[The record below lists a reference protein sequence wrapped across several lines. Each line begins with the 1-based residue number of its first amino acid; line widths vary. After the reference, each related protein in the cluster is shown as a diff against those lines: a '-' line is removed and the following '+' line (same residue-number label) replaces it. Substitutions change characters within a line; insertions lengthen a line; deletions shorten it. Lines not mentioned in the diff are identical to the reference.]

1 MKVRCILNFQ
11 NTTNLKM
18 CCVWFFRFSFDRW
31 TFYHLFWNKNDT
43 FRTNRRCDYHNLRCC
58 IDCIDTKNNRMCKN
72 ASLRNAVI
80 LSLFTAKIKM
90 NEQKILDLLR
100 QFEDEE
106 RAYWNWRWLYDRW
119 IDRWSMI
126 IWRKTYWK
134 REELAPLE
142 AESIIISRRYWF
154 IKRLIERNKIDK
166 DKLRWK
172 NPYFRLEWWW
182 VFESAQ
188 QKRYFTALFLLNMTW
203 DPFRLLLSIL
213 R

>member
-142 AESIIISRRYWF
+142 AESIIISRRY
-154 IKRLIERNKIDK
+154 
-166 DKLRWK
+166 
-172 NPYFRLEWWW
+172 
-182 VFESAQ
+182 
-188 QKRYFTALFLLNMTW
+188 
-203 DPFRLLLSIL
+203 
-213 R
+213 